1 MTPVLPGSTLGIFG
15 SGQLGRMLAFEAK
28 RLGYTV
34 HVFSPGENTP
44 AGQVADVE
52 LSAPYEDAEAVQH
65 FANSVDVI
73 TVEFEN
79 IPVEALEL
87 AHSLTPVHPSP
98 NVLHIAQN
106 RLREKR
112 FLYEQGLPVTPFREL
127 SSAEALDTA
136 LNELG
141 TPAVMKTAGFG
152 YDGKGQAIVETLE
165 EAREAYKSLGGGTVI
180 LESFITYQQEI
191 SVIAARSATGE
202 YADFGVIENDHE
214 NHILDVSVAPSTL
227 PETIQKEALR
237 LTRAVLESL
246 DVVGVMCVEFFLTEE
261 GALLINE
268 VAPRPHNSGHLTIEG
283 CVTSQFEQQ
292 LRAVCGL
299 PLGATDFVRPVA
311 IANLLG
317 DVWQQGEPDWE
328 KVLEMKG
335 VYLHLYGKAEARVG
349 RKMGH
354 LTALGETVEEAR
366 EKVVRARAVL
376 SPPLTRELG
385 GDLLL

>member
-1 MTPVLPGSTLGIFG
+1 MRPALPGSTLGIFG

-52 LSAPYEDAEAVQH
+52 ITASYEDEDAVHQ
-65 FANSVDVI
+65 FASGVDVL

-87 AHSLTPVHPSP
+87 AHALTPVHPSP
-98 NVLHIAQN
+98 NVVHIAQN

-112 FLYEQGLPVTPFREL
+112 FLHDHGLPVTPFREL
-127 SSAEALDTA
+127 SSANVLERALD
-136 LNELG
+136 ELG

-152 YDGKGQAIVETLE
+152 YDGKGQAIVKTLE
-165 EAREAYKSLGGGTVI
+165 EARAAYEKLGGGTVI
-180 LESFITYQQEI
+180 LESFISYQQEV
-191 SVIAARSATGE
+191 SVVAARSASGE
-202 YADFGVIENDHE
+202 YADFGVIENDHA

-227 PETIQKEALR
+227 PEAVQEEARGLA
-237 LTRAVLESL
+237 RAVLEAL
-246 DVVGVMCVEFFLTEE
+246 DVIGVMCVEFFLADNT
-261 GALLINE
+261 LLINE

-283 CVTSQFEQQ
+283 CATSQFEQQ

-299 PLGATDFVRPVA
+299 PLGATDVRPVA
-311 IANLLG
+311 MANLLG
-317 DVWQQGEPDWE
+317 DLWAAGEPDWE
-328 KVLEMKG
+328 KVLGMQG
-335 VYLHLYGKAEARVG
+335 VHLHLYGKGEARAG

-354 LTALGETVEEAR
+354 LTALGETVEAAR
-366 EKVVRARAVL
+366 ERVVGARAAL
-376 SPPLTRELG
+376 TPQKTFFLPLNK
-385 GDLLL
+385 GD